1 MNAFS
6 KHYVPVLP
14 VDDILKATKIRQ
26 ARVAGRQRDLESDD
40 PEAVRRAQGDMGGLS
55 KNGLSPNYKPNSG
68 AEK

>member
-6 KHYVPVLP
+6 KNYVPVLK
-14 VDDILKATKIRQ
+14 VDDMLKAAKIRQ

-40 PEAVRRAQGDMGGLS
+40 PEAVRRAQGDLGGLS
-55 KNGLSPNYKPNSG
+55 KNGLRPNYKRTTE